1 MVRSIRAEVVNF
13 WGAPRDEVRVR
24 MVWNAVG
31 RGGAEEESGE
41 CRLEGDEGE
50 VDFEAGG
57 GHVVGG

>member
-31 RGGAEEESGE
+31 RGGRRRRVANVAWKAM
-41 CRLEGDEGE
+41 R
-50 VDFEAGG
+50 VR
-57 GHVVGG
+57 